1 MRFASVAAQNDIM
14 MFPMSDPQG
23 IANIAVEIGQFVQ
36 RGDLIAHLHIENFER
51 NLENIDEQINTLRVQ
66 RDYLDRTH
74 AVRNRIAMIEGRDIS
89 EEYENQRSN
98 IDSQL
103 TYLLLRRGEVEAD
116 MNRRILRANFDGYIA
131 QLYQGALDEPYE
143 RGRNRSAVVAEVVD
157 VVDSMFRIQDY
168 VAHHFYVGETV
179 LMPIRGVE
187 YEGIVKSN
195 RELQLP
201 GFQNEEQLFIVVPE
215 FEITDFTRTETVD
228 MFKVVESAYDTLYL
242 PLRAVDFVGD
252 VVFIYVVEDGV
263 HVLRQVTTGIIASS
277 FAMVEIIDGVEEGET
292 VVMRR

>member
-1 MRFASVAAQNDIM
+1 MRFASVAAQNEIM
-14 MFPMSDPQG
+14 MFPLNDPQG

-36 RGDLIAHLHIENFER
+36 QGDLIAHQHIESFER
-51 NLENIDEQINTLRVQ
+51 NLENIDEQINTLRIQ

-74 AVRNRIAMIEGRDIS
+74 AVRNRIAMIEGRNIS

-103 TYLLLRRGEVEAD
+103 TYLLLRRGEIESD

-131 QLYQGALDEPYE
+131 QLYQGALNEPYE

-157 VVDSMFRIQDY
+157 VVDCMFRIQDY
-168 VAHHFYVGETV
+168 VAHHFYVGERV

-187 YEGIVKSN
+187 YEGIVVSN

-201 GFQNEEQLFIVVPE
+201 GFQSEDQLFIVVPE

-228 MFKVVESAYDTLYL
+228 IFKVVESSYDTLYL

-252 VVFIYVVEDGV
+252 VAFIYVVEDGI

-277 FAMVEIIDGVEEGET
+277 FAMVEILDGVEEGET